1 MNTETYIETVL
12 RYRVVR
18 RQVITD
24 PAIRAEYRING
35 RDPDDTWSL
44 IWSFNDQA
52 SADDQ
57 AEDERKYY
65 KEPSWIVKVVDA
77 GQTEYIK
84 RSIW

>member
-1 MNTETYIETVL
+1 MNTETYTETVL

-18 RQVITD
+18 RQIITD
-24 PAIRAEYRING
+24 EAIRAEYRING

-44 IWSFNDQA
+44 IWSFNDQV

-57 AEDERKYY
+57 AEDEREIFKFPRW
-65 KEPSWIVKVVDA
+65 EVKVIDA
-77 GQTEYIK
+77 GETTYIK

>member
-1 MNTETYIETVL
+1 MNTETYTETVL

-44 IWSFNDQA
+44 IWSFNDQVR
-52 SADDQ
+52 ADLQ
-57 AEDERKYY
+57 AEDDRKYY
-65 KEPSWIVKVVDA
+65 KEPNWITKVVDA